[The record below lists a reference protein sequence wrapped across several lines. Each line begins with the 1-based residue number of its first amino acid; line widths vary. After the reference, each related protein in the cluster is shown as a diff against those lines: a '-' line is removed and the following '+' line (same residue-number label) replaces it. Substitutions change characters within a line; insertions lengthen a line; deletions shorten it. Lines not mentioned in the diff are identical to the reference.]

1 MHMVTEPSSS
11 DSQLALDLSS
21 VASACLLSLVV
32 ALGDTGKM
40 LSAVSAMLTSPTSL
54 SEGNV
59 QVWVCMYVFVCGV
72 FVCVYVCLCVCMCVL
87 LCVCVCVCL
96 CVFMCVCM
104 CVFLLCVCKLV

>member
-72 FVCVYVCLCVCMCVL
+72 FVCVYVCLCVCMCVCVFY
-87 LCVCVCVCL
+87 CVCVCVFVCVYVCL
-96 CVFMCVCM
+96 HVCVFIVCV
-104 CVFLLCVCKLV
+104 